1 MKHLGLAA
9 AVALAVAGSNG
20 MAAAA
25 LPPADTM
32 AALPQSPADP
42 AHFAIMAP
50 LLAPASEAVP
60 DDGNDAP
67 EEQGPD
73 GPIAFWLFGMAA
85 LILPASAV
93 GAGVARRLPR
103 SR

>member
-9 AVALAVAGSNG
+9 AVALAVAGSN
-20 MAAAA
+20 
-25 LPPADTM
+25 
-32 AALPQSPADP
+32 
-42 AHFAIMAP
+42 
-50 LLAPASEAVP
+50 
-60 DDGNDAP
+60 
-67 EEQGPD
+67 
-73 GPIAFWLFGMAA
+73 GMAA